1 MPLLLRNLRIELEE
15 PEEALGRVISR
26 RLRVSEND
34 LRAYG
39 VTGRSL
45 DARDKE
51 DLHFRYQVEL
61 ALRGGVAEERRCA
74 RRLRPNE
81 FAWIEPVALVEPTEG
96 TDSLRQ
102 RPVVVGFGPA
112 GMFAALR
119 LAELG
124 YKPIVLERGRT
135 VRRRHRDILQR
146 YYRFREFDPESNL
159 LFGEGG
165 AGTYSDGKLYTRVH
179 DPLVPMILARLYQ
192 YGAAPDILIDARP
205 HIGSDRLPRI
215 CWRIREAIE
224 RFGGEVRFE
233 ARLANVDI
241 REGRL
246 EAIDI
251 ASDTCAQTGRASGG
265 GRQDGGAVPCENAAA
280 SCIAPSSGR
289 ERMEAGPV
297 LLGIGHSARDT
308 YHMLASRGVRLDARP
323 FQIGVR
329 IEHPQSLVDRWQY
342 GGLAGNPRLGPAEYH
357 LVAKGACGAAGDLFS
372 FCMCPG
378 GQILPTHESAGL
390 VATNGA
396 SGSRRGGCFANSGLV
411 ITVDPQTMGMDALA
425 GLRYQHEWERRAFLA
440 TGSTYRVPAQR
451 AADFLA
457 KRGSEGEL
465 VTSFPL
471 GGAWTDLRAMLPGEV
486 VTALERGLPM
496 LDRRMRGFAGGDA
509 LITGPETRASAP
521 VRITRDVE
529 TRMAIGVDGLYPIG
543 EGAGYAGGIVSAA
556 IDGWRSAE
564 EIVRKYRRP

>member
-15 PEEALGRVISR
+15 PEEALAGRIAR
-26 RLRVSEND
+26 RLRVPQGEV
-34 LRAYG
+34 RAYG
-39 VTGRSL
+39 VVGRSL
-45 DARDKE
+45 DARDKD

-61 ALRGGVAEERRCA
+61 ALHGGEPEEKRCA

-81 FAWIEPVALVEPTEG
+81 FAWIAPRPKVEPVEG
-96 TDSLRQ
+96 RDPLRQ
-102 RPVVVGFGPA
+102 RPVIVGFGPA

-124 YKPIVLERGRT
+124 YRPIVLERGRP

-146 YYRFREFDPESNL
+146 YYRFRDFDPESNL

-179 DPLVPMILARLYQ
+179 DPLVPMILTRLYQ

-224 RFGGEVRFE
+224 RLGGEVRFG
-233 ARLANVDI
+233 ARLADVEI
-241 REGRL
+241 AEGRL
-246 EAIDI
+246 EAIRI
-251 ASDTCAQTGRASGG
+251 SGESTLGESVPSGESTASGAVSSMG
-265 GRQDGGAVPCENAAA
+265 GSDRIDV
-280 SCIAPSSGR
+280 
-289 ERMEAGPV
+289 GPV

-329 IEHPQSLVDRWQY
+329 IEHPQSLVDRWQF
-342 GGLAGNPRLGPAEYH
+342 GGLAGHPRLGPAEYH

-378 GQILPTHESAGL
+378 GQILPTNESAGL

-396 SGSRRGGCFANSGLV
+396 SGSRRGGEFANSGLV
-411 ITVDPQTMGMDALA
+411 ITVDPQAIGMDALA
-425 GLRYQHEWERRAFLA
+425 GLRYQQEWERRAFLA

-451 AADFLA
+451 AVDFLSQ
-457 KRGSEGEL
+457 RSSDGEL

-471 GGAWTDLRAMLPGEV
+471 GGAWTDLREILPAEV
-486 VTALERGLPM
+486 VAALQRGLPM
-496 LDRRMRGFAGGDA
+496 LDRRMRGFAGEDA
-509 LITGPETRASAP
+509 MITGPETRASAP
-521 VRITRDVE
+521 VRITRDAG
-529 TRMAIGVDGLYPIG
+529 TRMAIGVEGLYPIG

-564 EIVRKYRRP
+564 AIAQRYRRP